1 MDAKKEAGRVSL
13 DMNAR
18 GYESVFSKTMV
29 GTIFILWSGGIDDS
43 VLTVTND
50 KGTRYFRLTELGL
63 RAPISSSAPSNS
75 LCSARFRSF
84 LLFRCSR
91 SNWCA
96 KSHFS

>member
-63 RAPISSSAPSNS
+63 RAPISSSAPKKQK
-75 LCSARFRSF
+75 R
-84 LLFRCSR
+84 
-91 SNWCA
+91 A
-96 KSHFS
+96 KSSRAKRVARGGRDSDSTAL